1 MRIAEIFYSVQGEG
15 ELAGVPSV
23 FVRTSG
29 CNLRCRWCD
38 TPYASWMPEGRT
50 LSVDAVFAE
59 VTSFECARHVVFTG
73 GEPMLVREL
82 TELGRRLREAGW
94 HITIETAGT
103 IAPGDAVYDLA
114 SISPK
119 LAGSAPSEE
128 EAGSAWVE
136 RHNQTRIQ
144 LEVLREWL
152 RRGNFQLKF
161 VVSEFFEIAE
171 IQGLIAAIDTPIPP
185 HKILLMPEGI
195 GSETLR
201 EKSLIVA
208 QWCKETGYRFCDRL
222 HVHLY
227 GHTRGT

>member
-1 MRIAEIFYSVQGEG
+1 MRIAEIFHSIQGEG
-15 ELAGVPSV
+15 ELTGVPSV

-38 TPYASWMPEGRT
+38 TPYASWTPEGST
-50 LSVDAVFAE
+50 LSVDAVFAQ
-59 VTSFECARHVVFTG
+59 VTSFNGVRHAVFTG

-82 TELGRRLREAGW
+82 HELGQRLRHAGW

-103 IAPGDAVYDLA
+103 IEPGEAVYDLA

-119 LAGSAPSEE
+119 LSGSAPLEE
-128 EAGSAWVE
+128 EAGALWVKHHHE
-136 RHNQTRIQ
+136 RRLQPA
-144 LEVLREWL
+144 VLRAWL
-152 RRGNFQLKF
+152 LAGSFQLKF
-161 VVSEFFEIAE
+161 VVSEHSELRE
-171 IQGLIAAIDTPIPP
+171 IQSLIEATGVNVPS

-195 GSETLR
+195 TSEGLR
-201 EKSLIVA
+201 EKSLSVA